1 MIVEGVVTSAVV
13 PALEL
18 SATFVS
24 VVDLSSLL
32 LQETMQIMDT
42 ARKGKRRNLKD
53 FIVLGLRFKE

>member
-18 SATFVS
+18 SATLVS